1 MRGTLLIGPNTLTLS
16 GYLLVYSKFLVLMS
30 LKDRDT
36 ETPGERRGVLNERE
50 EPKKFLAKNS
60 LE

>member
-1 MRGTLLIGPNTLTLS
+1 
-16 GYLLVYSKFLVLMS
+16 MS
-30 LKDRDT
+30 LKDRNT
-36 ETPGERRGVLNERE
+36 ETPGERSGVLNERE